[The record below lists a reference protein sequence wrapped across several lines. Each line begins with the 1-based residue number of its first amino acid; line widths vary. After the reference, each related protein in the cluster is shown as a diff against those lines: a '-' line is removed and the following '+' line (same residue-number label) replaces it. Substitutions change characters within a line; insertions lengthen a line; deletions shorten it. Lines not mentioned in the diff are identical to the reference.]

1 MKWIVRLTLAGMAV
15 IIAAILAGGVWAWV
29 QIIRPAMAGVL

>member
-29 QIIRPAMAGVL
+29 QIIRLAMAGVL